1 MLIPQHNDY
10 CSLDN
15 RVNRKIT
22 TTMISLKNAYSYI
35 ILFLAIVNL
44 VVIYSF
50 VSNHF
55 VLIYVLM

>member
-1 MLIPQHNDY
+1 
-10 CSLDN
+10 
-15 RVNRKIT
+15 
-22 TTMISLKNAYSYI
+22 MISLKNAYSYI